1 MKYKICFAATSS
13 FLFILF
19 LTYWIH
25 ITFFKI
31 DVIFYAA
38 VVDGLIATTI
48 TFVIFLSS
56 KKFRACT
63 SIEKLLLAIVWVLTG
78 YIFAISVPTVL
89 DRSLS
94 FYTLEKLQQRGG
106 GIKYS
111 AFEGIYANEY
121 IKEHRLTDV
130 RLTEQLS
137 SGTIVIENDCVKL
150 TKLGDQLA
158 SFSRFFRA
166 NLLPKRRLLMNKYTD
181 ELVDPFRAS
190 EPTASYVCH

>member
-38 VVDGLIATTI
+38 LVDGLIATII

-111 AFEGIYANEY
+111 AFEGIYASEY
-121 IKEHRLTDV
+121 IKEHRLADV

-150 TKLGDQLA
+150 TKLGDRLA

-190 EPTASYVCH
+190 ELTASYVCY

>member
-38 VVDGLIATTI
+38 LVDGLIATII

-121 IKEHRLTDV
+121 IKEHRLADV

-150 TKLGDQLA
+150 TKLGDRLA

-190 EPTASYVCH
+190 ELTASYVCY